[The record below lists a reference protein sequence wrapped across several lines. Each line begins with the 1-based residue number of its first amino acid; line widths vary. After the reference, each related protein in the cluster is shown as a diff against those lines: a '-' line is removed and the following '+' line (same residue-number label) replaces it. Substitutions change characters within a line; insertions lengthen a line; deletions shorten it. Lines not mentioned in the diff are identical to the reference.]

1 MCTILEHGI
10 APINL
15 QNKALVGELCRFGG
29 EIHQITA
36 KKSKTRTYRALA
48 TECPVRCKSAQLT
61 RMVVDSMV
69 SINNTIG
76 RQVDIMLGVIHY
88 MSGYVR
94 ILCTLKYRSSDNY
107 KVRVPLMDATA
118 CA

>member
-1 MCTILEHGI
+1 MDHRL
-10 APINL
+10 ASINL
-15 QNKALVGELCRFGG
+15 ENKALVGELCRFGC
-29 EIHQITA
+29 EIRRITA
-36 KKSKTRTYRALA
+36 KKSKTRTDRAHVPESLL
-48 TECPVRCKSAQLT
+48 TCKLT
-61 RMVVDSMV
+61 QQMRMVVASIV
-69 SINNTIG
+69 NINNTIG

>member
-1 MCTILEHGI
+1 M
-10 APINL
+10 
-15 QNKALVGELCRFGG
+15 VELCRVGG
-29 EIHQITA
+29 EIRQITA
-36 KKSKTRTYRALA
+36 KKSKIRTNRAHVPESLL
-48 TECPVRCKSAQLT
+48 TCKLT
-61 RMVVDSMV
+61 QQMRMVVASIV
-69 SINNTIG
+69 NINNTIG

-107 KVRVPLMDATA
+107 KVRVPLMDATP